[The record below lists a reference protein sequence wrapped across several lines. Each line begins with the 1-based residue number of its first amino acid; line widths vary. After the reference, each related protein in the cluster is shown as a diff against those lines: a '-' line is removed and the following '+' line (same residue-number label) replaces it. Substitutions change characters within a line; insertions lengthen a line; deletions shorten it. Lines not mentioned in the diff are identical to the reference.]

1 MYEIVM
7 PQLSDSMEEGKL
19 IAWKVNPGDR
29 VKTGDVI
36 AEVESDKAIME
47 VQTFK
52 NGTVKELLLKEGDEA
67 PVGTVMARIE
77 VEGGGDREQGAGKNE
92 ELGIRSEEPKK
103 NEQRVT
109 SSEEQNREQV
119 VGSREQPKSGQ
130 RVTSNDEPKKDEEL
144 GMRNEE
150 PKGDKNLSLNP
161 QPSSLNPPSAKGA
174 TVSPKAR
181 AKAAAYGIDIDTLL
195 THRPQGI
202 LHAEDIDAY
211 VTEHYFTPKALKL
224 MRMYRI
230 APSVFTLDH
239 KIESD
244 EVRSHIEKNDIPLPK
259 PLTPM
264 QKAVIANVTAS
275 ARKPIYHVYEHIDA
289 TALAKYEERYSMT
302 VLLVKLF
309 ADTMM
314 RFAHFRARL
323 YEESMQIFPHASIAV
338 AVADEEKLY
347 MPVVKHAD
355 ALSLNEIAEALQG
368 FKEKLKRNG
377 FTADDFEG
385 STFAISNLG
394 MFGIERFDAMIN
406 KNDTAIAAI
415 GATVEGKMS
424 VTLTIDHRLING
436 YEAAQFV
443 QVLKAAAKGFKE

>member
-19 IAWKVNPGDR
+19 VSWKVKPGDS

-52 NGTVKELLLKEGDEA
+52 NGIVKELLLKEGEEA
-67 PVGTVMARIE
+67 PVGTVMVRIE
-77 VEGGGDREQGAGKNE
+77 VGKKNE
-92 ELGIRSEEPKK
+92 ELGIRNEEPKENK
-103 NEQRVT
+103 QRVT
-109 SSEEQNREQV
+109 RNEEQNREQV

-161 QPSSLNPPSAKGA
+161 QPSSLNPPSSKGA

-202 LHAEDIDAY
+202 LHAEDIDLY

-224 MRMYRI
+224 VRAYRI
-230 APSVFTLDH
+230 APTVFTLDH
-239 KIESD
+239 KIDSD
-244 EVRSHIEKNDIPLPK
+244 EVRSHIEIYDIPLPK

-264 QKAVIANVTAS
+264 QKAIIANVSAS
-275 ARKPIYHVYEHIDA
+275 ARKPVYRMYEHIDA
-289 TALAKYEERYSMT
+289 TALEKYEQRYSLT

-314 RFAHFRARL
+314 HFAHFRARL
-323 YEESMQIFPHASIAV
+323 HEESIQIFPHASIAV
-338 AVADEEKLY
+338 AVADEENLY

-355 ALSLNEIAEALQG
+355 TLSLDEIADVLKG
-368 FKEKLKRNG
+368 FKEKLKHKA
-377 FTADDFEG
+377 FTAEDFVG
-385 STFAISNLG
+385 STFGISNLG

-406 KNDTAIAAI
+406 KNNAAIAAI
-415 GATVEGKMS
+415 GATVEGKIS

-443 QVLKAAAKGFKE
+443 QALKAAAKTFKE

>member
-19 IAWKVNPGDR
+19 IAWKVKPGDR

-47 VQTFK
+47 VQSFK
-52 NGTVKELLLKEGDEA
+52 NGTVKELLFKEGDEA
-67 PVGTVMARIE
+67 PVGTEMARIE

-92 ELGIRSEEPKK
+92 ELGIRNEEPKK

-119 VGSREQPKSGQ
+119 VGSREQLKEDIN
-130 RVTSNDEPKKDEEL
+130 T
-144 GMRNEE
+144 
-150 PKGDKNLSLNP
+150 SLNP
-161 QPSSLNPPSAKGA
+161 QPLTLNPPTAKGL
-174 TVSPKAR
+174 SPKAQ

-195 THRPQGI
+195 THRPHGI
-202 LHAEDIDAY
+202 LHAEDIDDY

-275 ARKPIYHVYEHIDA
+275 ARKPIYHVYEYIDA

-323 YEESMQIFPHASIAV
+323 HEESMQIFPHASIAV

-355 ALSLNEIAEALQG
+355 ALSLNEIAEVLQG

-377 FTADDFEG
+377 FTAEDFGG

-406 KNDTAIAAI
+406 KNDAAIAAI

-424 VTLTIDHRLING
+424 VTLTIDHRLVNG

-443 QVLKAAAKGFKE
+443 QALKAAAKGFKE

>member
-19 IAWKVNPGDR
+19 IAWKIKPGDR

-47 VQTFK
+47 VQSFK
-52 NGTVKELLLKEGDEA
+52 NGTVKELLFKEGDEA

-92 ELGIRSEEPKK
+92 ELGIRNEEPKK

-119 VGSREQPKSGQ
+119 VGSREQLKEDIN
-130 RVTSNDEPKKDEEL
+130 T
-144 GMRNEE
+144 
-150 PKGDKNLSLNP
+150 SLNP
-161 QPSSLNPPSAKGA
+161 QPLTLNPPTAKGL
-174 TVSPKAR
+174 SPKAR
-181 AKAAAYGIDIDTLL
+181 AKAAAYGIDIDRLL
-195 THRPQGI
+195 THRPQGV
-202 LHAEDIDAY
+202 LHAEDIDDY

-275 ARKPIYHVYEHIDA
+275 SRKPIYHVYEYIDA

-323 YEESMQIFPHASIAV
+323 HEESMQIFPHASIAV
-338 AVADEEKLY
+338 AVADEANLY

-355 ALSLNEIAEALQG
+355 TLCLEEIAEVLQG

-377 FTADDFEG
+377 FTAEDFGG

-406 KNDTAIAAI
+406 KNDAAIAAI

-424 VTLTIDHRLING
+424 VTLTIDHRLVNG

-443 QVLKAAAKGFKE
+443 QALKAAAKGFKE